1 MAWLKLSPEVEQA
14 LKNAR
19 PVVDAQRSNWEGLT
33 DRAQPHALESTI
45 ISHGMPYPQNLKT
58 AQEVEAVLRGKGVV
72 PATIGILK
80 GVVHV
85 GMDAEQLE
93 ALARR
98 GLACRKVSRRDIAQV
113 LAQKQDGATT
123 VSATMIFAHQAGI
136 SIFVTGG
143 IGGVHRG
150 DASDVSAD
158 LTELGHLGGGTPQ
171 AAELLQK
178 QLQVQLNSGMV
189 LAVPVP
195 EHLSA
200 EGKAVEEA
208 TRTAVEES
216 VKQNIKG
223 NEVTPFLLKRINE
236 LTQGELGKPED
247 WRTGRVGRAPAFPQ
261 TAGFPSDVAPRSV
274 AEVHVLRF
282 VSISTLTTSSAQ
294 SLEGAEESEKPPV
307 PSTSSTPN
315 VNAVEQNVSSTQLAE
330 SQSSSSWNG
339 SDGLAG
345 DTAYVVPFHFSCAR
359 RMTCPKPWEVQ
370 HRSSWLIVLLYHL
383 NLAWLREGFTGVSER
398 LRGWQPMNYRSPL
411 DQSFIELGN
420 SSATR
425 DILQSWQRG
434 DHLPRCNVTSEPPG
448 PQSPGS
454 AMLIRGAIPRSW
466 APNSCHLSFISP
478 EEGAKC
484 LTGKRI
490 LLVGDSHLRQLTRAV
505 IEAVCGSSLDIP
517 KRVSKCLLPDMGRCK
532 NVQEICFLAD
542 DYLRG
547 TLRDLANYDL
557 IVAGDPLQLGHVDA
571 QQPSVPPAPSVASGW
586 RHPAPLR
593 LQDEQDGE
601 SIRVYLR
608 VRPATE
614 RELLLESS
622 QVVYVDGSS
631 VRVKSDPPRQFT
643 FDGVMGEAATQ
654 QDWGASGNGTEEVF
668 ETVGRSVGSSCLGGY
683 NGSVYVYG
691 QTGAGKTH
699 TMCGPIHSLQAM
711 QFDERRG
718 IICRMLD
725 FIFAEVARRGVE
737 TTGVEHSCR
746 CSFLEIYKDRHRERM
761 VGTDGDRP
769 AGTPERESAS
779 PPFRCFGVAYSSDKW
794 ATAPS
799 RRPQLT
805 SLILNEDVNRCGH
818 FEAMFLQSCC
828 GLIQEAKRSHRAQ
841 LTGRLSSRHR
851 LSRSEN
857 RARSASSQKVT
868 PPDDGF
874 LLGGLASQIPM
885 HSPHGPVPE
894 AWYNQVTEVWTSNE
908 DFMPFKKALQKS
920 PSMVATGQ
928 RSAVRAAEEPR
939 AACG

>member
-19 PVVDAQRSNWEGLT
+19 PVV
-33 DRAQPHALESTI
+33 ALESTI

-158 LTELGHLGGGTPQ
+158 LTELGRTPMCVVCAGAKSILDLPRTLEFLETQGVCVCGYGTDDFPAFFTPTSGLPTSCRVDSPSQ

-236 LTQGELGKPED
+236 LTQGESLRANIALVKHNAEVGALMAVELAKL
-247 WRTGRVGRAPAFPQ
+247 GRAFGHPTLRQ
-261 TAGFPSDVAPRSV
+261 VDSETMGAPCELTGSV

-315 VNAVEQNVSSTQLAE
+315 VNAVEQNVSSTQLAAE

-370 HRSSWLIVLLYHL
+370 HRSSWLIVLLCRDDLNGTFLMQKTRSCDARRSSPDEKSKFTKDPNYEQLVRRSFGPDQFEFLLEGAELLNLNLNMSYRCMAAGKACCYALPFRANVPGRYHL

-434 DHLPRCNVTSEPPG
+434 DHLPRCNVTSEQYEYLCGRWLFGAVSETNTIFPW
-448 PQSPGS
+448 GS
-454 AMLIRGAIPRSW
+454 EGQRLPMEFTYPIRKWTNSSRYRW

-557 IVAGDPLQLGHVDA
+557 IVAGYSHWHVAYNFWPLSKYIGHLKAFSKQLKA
-571 QQPSVPPAPSVASGW
+571 QLVQNPS
-586 RHPAPLR
+586 
-593 LQDEQDGE
+593 
-601 SIRVYLR
+601 LR
-608 VRPATE
+608 VRFAWHQATAIC
-614 RELLLESS
+614 
-622 QVVYVDGSS
+622 
-631 VRVKSDPPRQFT
+631 VKDHSRLGD
-643 FDGVMGEAATQ
+643 A
-654 QDWGASGNGTEEVF
+654 
-668 ETVGRSVGSSCLGGY
+668 RSTPKM
-683 NGSVYVYG
+683 
-691 QTGAGKTH
+691 Q
-699 TMCGPIHSLQAM
+699 IHSLAAHKIFKELGVPIIDSFQQTASLTRSG
-711 QFDERRG
+711 EG
-718 IICRMLD
+718 IH
-725 FIFAEVARRGVE
+725 F
-737 TTGVEHSCR
+737 
-746 CSFLEIYKDRHRERM
+746 
-761 VGTDGDRP
+761 
-769 AGTPERESAS
+769 
-779 PPFRCFGVAYSSDKW
+779 SSD
-794 ATAPS
+794 TLMRS
-799 RRPQLT
+799 
-805 SLILNEDVNRCGH
+805 SL
-818 FEAMFLQSCC
+818 Q
-828 GLIQEAKRSHRAQ
+828 
-841 LTGRLSSRHR
+841 
-851 LSRSEN
+851 
-857 RARSASSQKVT
+857 
-868 PPDDGF
+868 F
-874 LLGGLASQIPM
+874 LLHL
-885 HSPHGPVPE
+885 
-894 AWYNQVTEVWTSNE
+894 
-908 DFMPFKKALQKS
+908 L
-920 PSMVATGQ
+920 
-928 RSAVRAAEEPR
+928 
-939 AACG
+939 C